1 MSKFKSMAGQRRK
14 QKLDR
19 KNGAGDLISLLISN
33 CVCVYIYI
41 HIVCGS
47 IKQCYVMLC
56 YLTITFLYHAN

>member
-1 MSKFKSMAGQRRK
+1 MAGQRRK

-41 HIVCGS
+41 HIVCVY
-47 IKQCYVMLC
+47 IYILCVDQLNNVMLC
-56 YLTITFLYHAN
+56 YVI